1 MSDDAPTFTSEFRRG
16 FLDIAPLLFGVA
28 PFGLLFGTLAAAKGL
43 SPAEVVLMCAT
54 VYAGGAQFVS
64 IDVWATP
71 VPVLAVVFATALANS
86 RYFLMGAALR
96 GKLDNVPW
104 PTRAWYIA
112 IHSDETWAIGLKRA
126 RKTDLTAGYVLGLT
140 GVFYINW
147 PVWCLVGVLVGGAIQ
162 DPARYGADFMFVAM
176 FLCLIRGMYQGRAS
190 LIAIGASAISA
201 FIVHQFV
208 PGHWYIFAGAV
219 TGMGAAALT
228 QREPATLAPAETA
241 AGARAGAGDRP

>member
-1 MSDDAPTFTSEFRRG
+1 MKDEDPTFSSEFRRG

-43 SPAEVVLMCAT
+43 NPAEVVLMCAT

-71 VPVLAVVFATALANS
+71 VPVLAVVLATGLANS

-96 GKLDNVPW
+96 GHLDQIPW
-104 PTRAWYIA
+104 PTRAWFIA

-126 RKTDLTAGYVLGLT
+126 RQTKLTAGYILGLT

-147 PVWCLVGVLVGGAIQ
+147 PVWCLVGALVGGAIQ

-176 FLCLIRGMYQGRAS
+176 FLCLIRGMVSGRAS
-190 LIAIGASAISA
+190 LIAITASALCA
-201 FIVHQFV
+201 LGVHHFV

-219 TGMGAAALT
+219 TGMAAAALAHN
-228 QREPATLAPAETA
+228 EPEAIAS
-241 AGARAGAGDRP
+241 